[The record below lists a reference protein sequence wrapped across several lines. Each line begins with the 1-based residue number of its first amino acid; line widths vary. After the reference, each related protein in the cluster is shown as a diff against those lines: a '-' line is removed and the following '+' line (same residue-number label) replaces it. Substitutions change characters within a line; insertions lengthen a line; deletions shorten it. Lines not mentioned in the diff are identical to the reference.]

1 MAMLRRSLSVSAG
14 ARGLGAARRSI
25 WGMSAQPAAGDS
37 LELPMDIT
45 CPAPLFDG
53 ATATEVTT
61 LDNGLKVA
69 SSDLPSPA
77 TTLGIYVESGSRFD
91 EVSGTAHLMQHMAF
105 KSSNSMS
112 ALKMVTVCE
121 NVGATVSAL
130 SSRENTVYQIDT
142 LKSSVP
148 ELVGLLAETTLAPKF
163 LSWEVE
169 EAHGTVKA
177 ELEDLKLNHQ
187 ALLQEMAHAAAY
199 GRGSPLGM
207 PAMCPPGN
215 LSAISP
221 AVLQK
226 FAADN
231 MAPNRMVLAAA
242 GYDHQELVALA
253 QATFGKASGG
263 APPHAAASP
272 YTGGEVRETADEPI
286 SHFALSFEGVGWKD
300 SALVPLCVLNTLM
313 GGGASFSAGGPGKGM
328 YTRLYQN
335 ILNRY
340 GFAQSASVFNAFYN
354 DTGLFGVYG
363 AAPAE
368 NMGQLVAAL
377 CEEMSKMAGAI
388 SDQEL
393 SRAKNQLKS
402 SLLMNL
408 ESRPIL
414 FEDIGR
420 QVLTYGARTPASE
433 LVQQIESVTAADLN
447 KVATKLLKS
456 EPSIIVYGDTT
467 CVPRYDVIARQ
478 FK

>member
-53 ATATEVTT
+53 ATVTEVTT

-77 TTLGIYVESGSRFD
+77 TTIGLYVESGSRFD
-91 EVSGTAHLMQHMAF
+91 EVSGTGHLMQHMAF
-105 KSSNSMS
+105 KSSTSMS
-112 ALKMVTVCE
+112 QLKMSVCE
-121 NVGATVSAL
+121 ALGAQVSSLA
-130 SSRENTVYQIDT
+130 SRENTVYQIDC

-148 ELVGLLAETTLAPKF
+148 ELVGVLAETTLAPKF

-169 EAHGTVKA
+169 EAHAAVKSD
-177 ELEDLKLNHQ
+177 LEDLKQNHQ
-187 ALLQEMAHAAAY
+187 SLLQEMAHAAAY

-207 PAMCPPGN
+207 PSMCPPGN
-215 LSAISP
+215 LAAVSP

-242 GYDHQELVALA
+242 GFDHQELVSLA
-253 QATFGKASGG
+253 QATFGKAAGG
-263 APPHAAASP
+263 APPHVVKSP

-286 SHFALSFEGVGWKD
+286 THFALAFEGVGWKD
-300 SALVPLCVLNTLM
+300 PTLVPLCVLNTMM

-335 ILNRY
+335 ILNRFH
-340 GFAQSASVFNAFYN
+340 FAQSASVFNAFYN

-377 CEEMSKMAGAI
+377 CEEMAKMAGSITDA
-388 SDQEL
+388 EL

-420 QVLTYGARTPASE
+420 QVLTYGARTPPSE
-433 LVQQIESVTAADLN
+433 LAAQIDSVTAADLN
-447 KVATKLLKS
+447 KVATKLLKT
-456 EPSIIVYGDTT
+456 EPSIVVYGDSTS
-467 CVPRYDVIARQ
+467 VPRYDQIAKQ